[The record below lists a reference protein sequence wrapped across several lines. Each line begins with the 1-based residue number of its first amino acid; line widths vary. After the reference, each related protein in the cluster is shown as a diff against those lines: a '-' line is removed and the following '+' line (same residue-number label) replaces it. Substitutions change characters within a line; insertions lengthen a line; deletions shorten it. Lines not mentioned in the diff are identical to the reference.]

1 MNTNTNT
8 FGTTVGRAFGRV
20 AATTVHGCAVAC
32 TATGRFGQDVK
43 SGASAG
49 YSEHSERLAA
59 LRAQATAQRAAALQ
73 APNRYAV
80 EEVKLPVSRKR
91 ATA

>member
-20 AATTVHGCAVAC
+20 AATTVHGAAVAC
-32 TATGRFGQDVK
+32 VATGRLGQDIA

-49 YSEHSERLAA
+49 FDEHNQRLAA
-59 LRAQATAQRAAALQ
+59 LRAKATALRAEAL
-73 APNRYAV
+73 APVHRFAV
-80 EEVKLPVSRKR
+80 EEVKLPARKR
-91 ATA
+91 VAA